1 MKRLSVPLGFAAMA
15 LTIALPHISQA
26 ASKPPNNRY
35 LAAPLYAIT
44 HFDSSQSDSTTY
56 GPPKGSYYVDA
67 ATAPIAYGGP
77 VKIITLASTDPN
89 YLWQVGSDRVSF
101 VKKSNGGWTTKAS

>member
-35 LAAPLYAIT
+35 LVAPLYAIT
-44 HFDSSQSDSTTY
+44 HFDSSQSDATTY
-56 GPPKGSYYVDA
+56 GPPKGSYYSIFKFLA
-67 ATAPIAYGGP
+67 GS
-77 VKIITLASTDPN
+77 TLLTSGQTYNLGVPMSEC
-89 YLWQVGSDRVSF
+89 LGEPSF
-101 VKKSNGGWTTKAS
+101 LTSRCRL